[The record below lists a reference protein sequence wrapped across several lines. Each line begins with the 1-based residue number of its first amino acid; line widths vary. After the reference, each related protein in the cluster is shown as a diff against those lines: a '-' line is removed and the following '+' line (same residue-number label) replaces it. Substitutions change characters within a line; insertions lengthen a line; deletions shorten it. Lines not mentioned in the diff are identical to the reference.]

1 MRNKKVLIVIPA
13 EDRHKSIF
21 QEAASGHD
29 VTLVYKNAGDIT
41 ETDDSDISA
50 IIGNLPTNVLRNFSN
65 LEWVQLNSAGAAEYA
80 APGILPDQCV
90 LTNAA
95 GAYGISVS
103 EHMLAMTFA
112 LIRRF
117 GQYGRNQAAHRWEA
131 MGNIISV
138 EGSTV
143 AVLGLGDI
151 GGSYAKKMKS
161 LGAHVIGFRKNLR
174 EKPDWLDEQYTLDS
188 LDDILPRTDFVA
200 MVLPGVP
207 ETEKLMNEQRLA
219 RMKKGAFLIN
229 VGRGSAVDL
238 NALKQSIAS
247 GHLGGAGLDVT
258 DPEPLPADDAL
269 WDFDNVIIT
278 PHVAGNYFLQETF
291 ERIVRISAENL
302 KAFLDGEDYSH
313 IVSRKN
319 GY

>member
-1 MRNKKVLIVIPA
+1 
-13 EDRHKSIF
+13 
-21 QEAASGHD
+21 
-29 VTLVYKNAGDIT
+29 
-41 ETDDSDISA
+41 
-50 IIGNLPTNVLRNFSN
+50 
-65 LEWVQLNSAGAAEYA
+65 
-80 APGILPDQCV
+80 
-90 LTNAA
+90 
-95 GAYGISVS
+95 
-103 EHMLAMTFA
+103 
-112 LIRRF
+112 
-117 GQYGRNQAAHRWEA
+117 
-131 MGNIISV
+131 
-138 EGSTV
+138 
-143 AVLGLGDI
+143 
-151 GGSYAKKMKS
+151 
-161 LGAHVIGFRKNLR
+161 
-174 EKPDWLDEQYTLDS
+174 
-188 LDDILPRTDFVA
+188 
-200 MVLPGVP
+200 
-207 ETEKLMNEQRLA
+207 MNEQRLA

-247 GHLGGAGLDVT
+247 GHLDGAGLDVT